1 VPGRRRQQVPD
12 RYDAVYQRYA
22 AALRQAPLDEHTRR
36 AYDSRVRG
44 FLAWLTAVDLD
55 GPDPLTDLTCRD
67 LAVRDYLGYL
77 RTADNRAANTVNAH
91 LTALDHFFAHLRL
104 GSVGIRRDKPVR
116 SSPETLD
123 EREQERYLRAV
134 RQRPLPRDRAI
145 GVLLLH
151 SGLRISE
158 LAALDTTDLTLTPR
172 KGSVC
177 VRSARGEIT
186 RKIPLSEALTRH
198 ELKVWTADRASWP
211 RAHDP
216 ALFLNRR
223 GGRLSP
229 RAIDQLLDNL
239 ATEAELVD
247 HAGRP
252 TASAHTLRHTFA
264 RNLLRDGLDVA
275 TVAQL
280 MGHARPDAIRRHT
293 HP

>member
-1 VPGRRRQQVPD
+1 
-12 RYDAVYQRYA
+12 VYRLYA
-22 AALRQAPLDEHTRR
+22 TELQQAPLDEHTRR

-44 FLAWLTAVDLD
+44 FLAWMAAVDLG
-55 GPDPLTDLTCRD
+55 GPDPLTDPHGRD
-67 LAVRDYLGYL
+67 LVVRDYIGHLK
-77 RTADNRAANTVNAH
+77 TAGNRAANTVNAH

-104 GSVGIRRDKPVR
+104 GSVRIRRDKPSR
-116 SSPETLD
+116 SSPGTLD

-134 RQRPLPRDRAI
+134 RRRPLPRDRAI

-158 LAALDTTDLTLTPR
+158 LAALDTSDLTLTSR

-177 VRSARGEIT
+177 VRSPLGEIT
-186 RKIPLSEALTRH
+186 RRIPLREALTRN
-198 ELKVWTADRASWP
+198 ELKAWTAERANWP
-211 RAHDP
+211 RAQDP

-239 ATEAELVD
+239 ATEADLLD
-247 HAGRP
+247 QAGRP

-264 RNLLRDGLDVA
+264 QNLLRDGLDVA
-275 TVAQL
+275 SVAEL
-280 MGHARPDAIRRHT
+280 MGHARPDSVRRHT
-293 HP
+293 NA